1 MGCILFESQV
11 RDIWFRICSA
21 TLYSP
26 VLLLLIRRTNLLDIY
41 QKRCAQ
47 EGTPLVESATA
58 IEYDEYKYTQ
68 KSFFT
73 RQKYEEKQVCIH
85 IMQTFINGLPIR
97 KASVER
103 LQGNLNKFNLD
114 EFRIIYNFILQ
125 LKLKRIWFEF

>member
-1 MGCILFESQV
+1 MHIIRKSDSGY
-11 RDIWFRICSA
+11 CSA

-41 QKRCAQ
+41 QKKCAQ

-73 RQKYEEKQVCIH
+73 RQKYEEYAYCGLDLAMVGRVSEGIDVYWNMFKVHSTFYHLQTTWYRGKSKTICTSIH
-85 IMQTFINGLPIR
+85 
-97 KASVER
+97 
-103 LQGNLNKFNLD
+103 
-114 EFRIIYNFILQ
+114 
-125 LKLKRIWFEF
+125 